1 MFSPKRY
8 AEELLASVLADWAD
22 GFDESTVNIGLWNGG
37 DVQLSNLI
45 LKKRVFDIG
54 LGAQI
59 SLELGTGNGSAID
72 DFDEQITRTVS

>member
-1 MFSPKRY
+1 MFSPKKY
-8 AEELLASVLADWAD
+8 AEELIAALLADWAD
-22 GFDESTVNIGLWNGG
+22 DFDESAVNIGLWNGG

-59 SLELGTGNGSAID
+59 SLELGTGEQDVKALEGSM
-72 DFDEQITRTVS
+72 